1 MRAGMPAQ
9 WPGPTGAVNADGRIV
24 TVAGLRIAGLGGSIR
39 YNTGPNQ
46 WSERQQ
52 SRRARSL
59 TWRNAWQSRLP
70 GSRRGVDVLLTHS
83 PARGVGDAEDRP
95 HRGFECFTPLIH
107 NLDPTVMV
115 HGHIHPHGRTPLD
128 LEVGRTI
135 VLNTV
140 GFTLME
146 ISPGTPADDREAPTW
161 LVTPDFPQPTRRTT
175 SLVSVDVPTLPVW
188 SVGYDANPDDVNAI
202 LPFDEVVA
210 ALGKVGE
217 KSLGLQVVTIESI
230 VGSVDRTGDFDR
242 YFRPTSTHSRA
253 RWERL
258 AVAQRR
264 GESVP
269 PVQLYRVGSM
279 HFVIDG
285 HHRVSIA
292 CAMHQKTIDAYV
304 TEIITRISPEGI
316 TQRADLPHQGPS
328 PTLPHSRS
336 AAGFT
341 TRSCPGHRPV
351 GVRRTQ

>member
-1 MRAGMPAQ
+1 MARDTGF
-9 WPGPTGAVNADGRIV
+9 PTAD
-24 TVAGLRIAGLGGSIR
+24 AENDFA
-39 YNTGPNQ
+39 
-46 WSERQQ
+46 RQR
-52 SRRARSL
+52 RRA
-59 TWRNAWQSRLP
+59 
-70 GSRRGVDVLLTHS
+70 DV
-83 PARGVGDAEDRP
+83 AR
-95 HRGFECFTPLIH
+95 
-107 NLDPTVMV
+107 
-115 HGHIHPHGRTPLD
+115 
-128 LEVGRTI
+128 
-135 VLNTV
+135 
-140 GFTLME
+140 
-146 ISPGTPADDREAPTW
+146 
-161 LVTPDFPQPTRRTT
+161 
-175 SLVSVDVPTLPVW
+175 LVSWLRRE
-188 SVGYDANPDDVNAI
+188 PDDVNAI

-316 TQRADLPHQGPS
+316 TQRADLLIKDHRRLFLTRVPLQGSQREAVQVADPWEYAELS
-328 PTLPHSRS
+328 ECVEAWGFRLMQEKGEFLGRDTVARRWFGEEFLPVVRMLRGADMLPEHTDAEAYLWIARE
-336 AAGFT
+336 
-341 TRSCPGHRPV
+341 RYRL
-351 GVRRTQ
+351 VRRHMWNDEIVAELRDRAPRKHKPAT

>member
-1 MRAGMPAQ
+1 MARDTGF
-9 WPGPTGAVNADGRIV
+9 PTAD
-24 TVAGLRIAGLGGSIR
+24 AENDFA
-39 YNTGPNQ
+39 
-46 WSERQQ
+46 RQR
-52 SRRARSL
+52 RRA
-59 TWRNAWQSRLP
+59 
-70 GSRRGVDVLLTHS
+70 DV
-83 PARGVGDAEDRP
+83 AR
-95 HRGFECFTPLIH
+95 
-107 NLDPTVMV
+107 
-115 HGHIHPHGRTPLD
+115 
-128 LEVGRTI
+128 
-135 VLNTV
+135 
-140 GFTLME
+140 
-146 ISPGTPADDREAPTW
+146 
-161 LVTPDFPQPTRRTT
+161 
-175 SLVSVDVPTLPVW
+175 LVSWLRRE
-188 SVGYDANPDDVNAI
+188 PDDVNAI

-253 RWERL
+253 RWERI

-316 TQRADLPHQGPS
+316 TQRADLLIKDHRRLFLTRVPLQGSQREAVQVTDPWEYAELS
-328 PTLPHSRS
+328 ECVEAWGFRLMQEKGEFLGRDTVARRWFGEEFLP
-336 AAGFT
+336 
-341 TRSCPGHRPV
+341 V
-351 GVRRTQ
+351 VRMLRGADMLPEHTDAEAYLWIARERYRLARRHMWNDEIVAELRDRAPRKHKPAT

>member
-1 MRAGMPAQ
+1 MARDTGF
-9 WPGPTGAVNADGRIV
+9 PTAD
-24 TVAGLRIAGLGGSIR
+24 AENDFA
-39 YNTGPNQ
+39 
-46 WSERQQ
+46 RQR
-52 SRRARSL
+52 RRA
-59 TWRNAWQSRLP
+59 
-70 GSRRGVDVLLTHS
+70 DV
-83 PARGVGDAEDRP
+83 AR
-95 HRGFECFTPLIH
+95 
-107 NLDPTVMV
+107 
-115 HGHIHPHGRTPLD
+115 
-128 LEVGRTI
+128 
-135 VLNTV
+135 
-140 GFTLME
+140 
-146 ISPGTPADDREAPTW
+146 
-161 LVTPDFPQPTRRTT
+161 
-175 SLVSVDVPTLPVW
+175 LVSWLRRE
-188 SVGYDANPDDVNAI
+188 PDDVNAI

-316 TQRADLPHQGPS
+316 TQRAGVLIMDHRRLFLTRVPLQGSQREAVQVTDPWEYAELSECVEAWGFRLMQEKGEFLGRDTVARRWFGEEFLPVVRMLRGADM
-328 PTLPHSRS
+328 LPEHTDAEAYLWIARE
-336 AAGFT
+336 
-341 TRSCPGHRPV
+341 RYRL
-351 GVRRTQ
+351 VRRHMWNDEIVAELRDRAPRKHKPAT

>member
-1 MRAGMPAQ
+1 MARDTGF
-9 WPGPTGAVNADGRIV
+9 PTAD
-24 TVAGLRIAGLGGSIR
+24 AENDFA
-39 YNTGPNQ
+39 
-46 WSERQQ
+46 RQR
-52 SRRARSL
+52 RRA
-59 TWRNAWQSRLP
+59 
-70 GSRRGVDVLLTHS
+70 DV
-83 PARGVGDAEDRP
+83 AR
-95 HRGFECFTPLIH
+95 
-107 NLDPTVMV
+107 
-115 HGHIHPHGRTPLD
+115 
-128 LEVGRTI
+128 
-135 VLNTV
+135 
-140 GFTLME
+140 
-146 ISPGTPADDREAPTW
+146 
-161 LVTPDFPQPTRRTT
+161 
-175 SLVSVDVPTLPVW
+175 LVSWLRRE
-188 SVGYDANPDDVNAI
+188 PDDVNAI

-316 TQRADLPHQGPS
+316 TQRADLLIKDHRRLFLTRVPLQALNAKPSRSPTRGSTPNSVSVWRRGVFGSCRKRVSFSAGTPS
-328 PTLPHSRS
+328 PGAGSARSFSRS
-336 AAGFT
+336 
-341 TRSCPGHRPV
+341 CEC
-351 GVRRTQ
+351 

>member
-1 MRAGMPAQ
+1 MARDTGF
-9 WPGPTGAVNADGRIV
+9 PTAD
-24 TVAGLRIAGLGGSIR
+24 AENDFA
-39 YNTGPNQ
+39 
-46 WSERQQ
+46 RQR
-52 SRRARSL
+52 RRA
-59 TWRNAWQSRLP
+59 
-70 GSRRGVDVLLTHS
+70 DV
-83 PARGVGDAEDRP
+83 AR
-95 HRGFECFTPLIH
+95 
-107 NLDPTVMV
+107 
-115 HGHIHPHGRTPLD
+115 
-128 LEVGRTI
+128 
-135 VLNTV
+135 
-140 GFTLME
+140 
-146 ISPGTPADDREAPTW
+146 
-161 LVTPDFPQPTRRTT
+161 
-175 SLVSVDVPTLPVW
+175 LVSWLRRE
-188 SVGYDANPDDVNAI
+188 PDDVNAI

-269 PVQLYRVGSM
+269 PVQLYRVGPM

-316 TQRADLPHQGPS
+316 TQRADLLIKDHRRLFLTRVPLQGSQREAVQVTDPWEYAELS
-328 PTLPHSRS
+328 ECVEAWGFRLMQEKGEFLGRDTVARRWFGEEFLPVVRMLRGADMLPEHTDAEAYLWIARE
-336 AAGFT
+336 
-341 TRSCPGHRPV
+341 RYRL
-351 GVRRTQ
+351 VRRHMWNDEIVAELRDRAPRKHKPAT

>member
-1 MRAGMPAQ
+1 MARDTGF
-9 WPGPTGAVNADGRIV
+9 PTAD
-24 TVAGLRIAGLGGSIR
+24 AENDFA
-39 YNTGPNQ
+39 
-46 WSERQQ
+46 RQR
-52 SRRARSL
+52 RRA
-59 TWRNAWQSRLP
+59 
-70 GSRRGVDVLLTHS
+70 DV
-83 PARGVGDAEDRP
+83 AR
-95 HRGFECFTPLIH
+95 
-107 NLDPTVMV
+107 
-115 HGHIHPHGRTPLD
+115 
-128 LEVGRTI
+128 
-135 VLNTV
+135 
-140 GFTLME
+140 
-146 ISPGTPADDREAPTW
+146 
-161 LVTPDFPQPTRRTT
+161 
-175 SLVSVDVPTLPVW
+175 LVSWLRRE
-188 SVGYDANPDDVNAI
+188 PDDVNAI

-217 KSLGLQVVTIESI
+217 KPLGLQVVTIESI

-316 TQRADLPHQGPS
+316 TQRADLLIKDHRRLFLTRVPLQGSQREAVQVTDPWEYAELS
-328 PTLPHSRS
+328 ECVEAWGFRLMQEKGEFLGRDTVARRWFGEEFLPVVRMLRGADMLPEHTDAEAYLWIARE
-336 AAGFT
+336 
-341 TRSCPGHRPV
+341 RYRL
-351 GVRRTQ
+351 VRRHMWNDEIVAELRDRAPRKHKPAT

>member
-1 MRAGMPAQ
+1 MARDTGF
-9 WPGPTGAVNADGRIV
+9 PTAD
-24 TVAGLRIAGLGGSIR
+24 AENDFA
-39 YNTGPNQ
+39 
-46 WSERQQ
+46 RQR
-52 SRRARSL
+52 RRA
-59 TWRNAWQSRLP
+59 
-70 GSRRGVDVLLTHS
+70 DV
-83 PARGVGDAEDRP
+83 AR
-95 HRGFECFTPLIH
+95 
-107 NLDPTVMV
+107 
-115 HGHIHPHGRTPLD
+115 
-128 LEVGRTI
+128 
-135 VLNTV
+135 
-140 GFTLME
+140 
-146 ISPGTPADDREAPTW
+146 
-161 LVTPDFPQPTRRTT
+161 
-175 SLVSVDVPTLPVW
+175 LVSWLRRE
-188 SVGYDANPDDVNAI
+188 PDDVNAI

-316 TQRADLPHQGPS
+316 TQRAGLLIKDHRRLFLTRVPLQGSQREAVQVTDPWEYAELSECVEAWGFRLMQEKGEFLGRDTVARRWFGEEFLPVVRMLRGADM
-328 PTLPHSRS
+328 LPEHTDAEAYLWIARE
-336 AAGFT
+336 
-341 TRSCPGHRPV
+341 RYRL
-351 GVRRTQ
+351 VRRHMWNDEIVAELRDRAPRKHKPAT

>member
-1 MRAGMPAQ
+1 MARDTGF
-9 WPGPTGAVNADGRIV
+9 PTAD
-24 TVAGLRIAGLGGSIR
+24 AENDFA
-39 YNTGPNQ
+39 
-46 WSERQQ
+46 RQR
-52 SRRARSL
+52 RRA
-59 TWRNAWQSRLP
+59 
-70 GSRRGVDVLLTHS
+70 DV
-83 PARGVGDAEDRP
+83 AR
-95 HRGFECFTPLIH
+95 
-107 NLDPTVMV
+107 
-115 HGHIHPHGRTPLD
+115 
-128 LEVGRTI
+128 
-135 VLNTV
+135 
-140 GFTLME
+140 
-146 ISPGTPADDREAPTW
+146 
-161 LVTPDFPQPTRRTT
+161 
-175 SLVSVDVPTLPVW
+175 LVSWLRRE
-188 SVGYDANPDDVNAI
+188 PDDVNAI

-316 TQRADLPHQGPS
+316 TQRADLLIKDHRRLFLTRVPLQGSQREAVQVTDPWEYAELS
-328 PTLPHSRS
+328 ECVEAWGFRLMQEKGEFLAEPASGDRVS
-336 AAGFT
+336 AE
-341 TRSCPGHRPV
+341 
-351 GVRRTQ
+351 